1 MKAFEY
7 ARPETEAE
15 AIEFLGTDAG
25 QTAVLA
31 GGTDL
36 VSLMKA
42 ELLTPTRVVD
52 LKRIPS
58 LREVTRVEGGVQIGS
73 LATLSDLAQHPLLGG
88 YRSLFDVID
97 GVRAIQIQGSGT
109 IGGDLC
115 HLPNCWY
122 FRGGYGLL
130 AMENGVSL
138 PEVGDNRYHA
148 ILGNGG
154 PAKFVNASR
163 FAPALIAWGAKVRII
178 SKVDGRSSKVDG
190 QKGSSLNPQPSTLNL
205 HEEWVPLE
213 YFYITPKTNSQG
225 NTVLRPGQL
234 ISHIWLPD
242 AAATA
247 SATYEV
253 LQMEGLDW
261 PLASA
266 AVCVDVD
273 GGLVRAARI
282 VMGHV
287 APVPWLANDAARL
300 LIGQSLNDDTAGI
313 AADAAVAR
321 ATPLSMNDYK
331 VQLARTAVKRA
342 LLKAVGKLDV

>member
-15 AIEFLGTDAG
+15 AVEFLGTNAG
-25 QTAVLA
+25 QTPSSQTVVLA

-42 ELLTPTRVVD
+42 ELLTPSRVVD

-58 LREVTRVEGGVQIGS
+58 LHEVTRVDGGVQIGS

-130 AMENGVSL
+130 ALENGVSL
-138 PEVGDNRYHA
+138 PEEGDNRYHA
-148 ILGNGG
+148 ILGNSG

-163 FAPALIAWGAKVRII
+163 FAPALIAWGAKVRVI
-178 SKVDGRSSKVDG
+178 G
-190 QKGSSLNPQPSTLNL
+190 PQPDQA
-205 HEEWVPLE
+205 EWLPLE
-213 YFYITPKTNSQG
+213 YFYITPRTNSQG
-225 NTVLRPGQL
+225 HTVLKAGQL

-242 AAATA
+242 AEQTA

-253 LQMEGLDW
+253 LQTEGLDW

-266 AVCVDVD
+266 GVTLGLD
-273 GGLVRAARI
+273 GGYVREARI

-287 APVPWLANDAARL
+287 APVPWIASEAARL
-300 LIGQSLNDDTAGI
+300 LIGQPLNDDTAGM

-321 ATPLSMNDYK
+321 ATPLSMNEYK

-342 LLKAVGKLDV
+342 LLKAAGKLEV

>member
-15 AIEFLGTDAG
+15 AVEFLGTDAG

-42 ELLTPTRVVD
+42 ELLTPSRVVD

-58 LREVTRVEGGVQIGS
+58 LREVTRVDGGVQIGS
-73 LATLSDLAQHPLLGG
+73 LATLSDIAQHPLLGG
-88 YRSLFDVID
+88 YRSLFDVIE
-97 GVRAIQIQGSGT
+97 GVRAIQVQGSGT

-130 AMENGVSL
+130 AMDKGVSL

-148 ILGNGG
+148 ILGNSG

-163 FAPALIAWGAKVRII
+163 FAPALIAWGAKVRVIGPKPDQ
-178 SKVDGRSSKVDG
+178 S
-190 QKGSSLNPQPSTLNL
+190 
-205 HEEWVPLE
+205 EWLPLE
-213 YFYITPKTNSQG
+213 YFYITPKTNGQG
-225 NTVLRPGQL
+225 NTVLKPGQL
-234 ISHIWLPD
+234 ISHVWLPE
-242 AAATA
+242 AGQTT

-253 LQMEGLDW
+253 LQTEGLDW

-266 AVCVDVD
+266 GVTLGLD
-273 GGLVRAARI
+273 GGYVREARI

-287 APVPWLANDAARL
+287 APVPWLASEAARL
-300 LIGQSLNDDTAGI
+300 LIGQPLNDDTAGL

-321 ATPLSMNDYK
+321 ATPLSMNEYK
-331 VQLARTAVKRA
+331 VQLARTSVKRA
-342 LLKAVGKLDV
+342 LLKAAGQLEGVQ

>member
-15 AIEFLGTDAG
+15 AVEFLGANPS

-42 ELLTPTRVVD
+42 ELLAPTRVVD

-58 LREVTRVEGGVQIGS
+58 LREVTRADGGIQIGA
-73 LATLSDLAQHPLLGG
+73 LATLSDLVQHPLLSG
-88 YRSLFDVID
+88 YRSLFDVVE
-97 GVRAIQIQGSGT
+97 GVRAIQVQGSGT

-122 FRGGYGLL
+122 FRSGYGLL
-130 AMENGVSL
+130 AMDKGVSL
-138 PEVGDNRYHA
+138 PETGDNRYHA
-148 ILGNGG
+148 VFGNSG

-163 FAPALIAWGAKVRII
+163 FAPALMSWGAKVRVIGP
-178 SKVDGRSSKVDG
+178 KPD
-190 QKGSSLNPQPSTLNL
+190 QA
-205 HEEWVPLE
+205 EWLPLE
-213 YFYITPKTNSQG
+213 YFYITPKTNAQG
-225 NTVLRPGQL
+225 NTVLKPGQL
-234 ISHIWLPD
+234 ISHIWLPE
-242 AAATA
+242 AANLL

-253 LQMEGLDW
+253 LQTEGLDW

-266 AVCVDVD
+266 GVCVEVD
-273 GGLVRAARI
+273 GGLVRRASI
-282 VMGHV
+282 VLGHV
-287 APVPWLANDAARL
+287 APVPWVANDAARL
-300 LIGQSLNDDTAGI
+300 LIGQTLNGDTAGA
-313 AADAAVAR
+313 AADAAVAK
-321 ATPLSMNDYK
+321 ATPLSMNEYK

-342 LLKAVGKLDV
+342 LLKAVGQLEGVQ

>member
-42 ELLTPTRVVD
+42 ELLTPARVVD

-58 LREVTRVEGGVQIGS
+58 LHEVTRVDGGVQIGS
-73 LATLSDLAQHPLLGG
+73 LATLTELAQHPLLGG

-122 FRGGYGLL
+122 FRGGYGLI

-138 PEVGDNRYHA
+138 PEAGDNRYHA

-178 SKVDGRSSKVDG
+178 G
-190 QKGSSLNPQPSTLNL
+190 PSP
-205 HEEWVPLE
+205 EQAEWVPLE

-234 ISHIWLPD
+234 ISHVWLPD
-242 AAATA
+242 AAETA

-253 LQMEGLDW
+253 LQTEGLDW

-266 AVCVDVD
+266 GACVDVD
-273 GGLVRAARI
+273 GGLVRSARI

-287 APVPWLANDAARL
+287 APVPWLAGDAARL
-300 LIGQSLNDDTAGI
+300 LVGQPLNDDTAGM
-313 AADAAVAR
+313 AADAAVSR

-342 LLKAVGKLDV
+342 LLKAVGKLDL

>member
-42 ELLTPTRVVD
+42 ELLTPSRVVD

-58 LREVTRVEGGVQIGS
+58 LGEVTRADGGVQIGS
-73 LATLSDLAQHPLLGG
+73 LVTLSNLIQHPLLGG
-88 YRSLFDVID
+88 YRSLFDVVE
-97 GVRAIQIQGSGT
+97 GVRAIQVQESGT
-109 IGGDLC
+109 VGGDLC

-122 FRGGYGLL
+122 FRSGYGLL
-130 AMENGVSL
+130 ALDKGVSL
-138 PEVGDNRYHA
+138 PEAGDNRYHA
-148 ILGNGG
+148 ILGNSG

-163 FAPALIAWGAKVRII
+163 FAPALIAWGAKVRVI
-178 SKVDGRSSKVDG
+178 G
-190 QKGSSLNPQPSTLNL
+190 PQPDQA
-205 HEEWVPLE
+205 EWLPME
-213 YFYITPKTNSQG
+213 YFYISPKTNSQG
-225 NTVLRPGQL
+225 NTVLKAGQL
-234 ISHIWLPD
+234 ISHVWLPD
-242 AAATA
+242 AAETA

-253 LQMEGLDW
+253 LQTEGLDW

-266 AVCVDVD
+266 GVTLGLD
-273 GGLVRAARI
+273 GGYVREARI

-287 APVPWLANDAARL
+287 APVPWIANDAARM
-300 LIGQSLNDDTAGI
+300 LIGQPLNDDTAGM
-313 AADAAVAR
+313 AADSAVAR
-321 ATPLSMNDYK
+321 ATPLSMNEYK

-342 LLKAVGKLDV
+342 LLKAAGKLEL

>member
-15 AIEFLGTDAG
+15 AIEFLGTNVG

-42 ELLTPTRVVD
+42 ELLTPSRVVD

-58 LREVTRVEGGVQIGS
+58 LGEVTRVDGGVQIGS
-73 LATLSDLAQHPLLGG
+73 LVTLSDLAQHPLLGR
-88 YRSLFDVID
+88 YRSLFDVVE
-97 GVRAIQIQGSGT
+97 GVRAIQVQGSGT
-109 IGGDLC
+109 VGGDLC

-122 FRGGYGLL
+122 FRSGYGLL
-130 AMENGVSL
+130 ALENGVSL
-138 PEVGDNRYHA
+138 PEAGDNRYHA
-148 ILGNGG
+148 ILGNSG

-163 FAPALIAWGAKVRII
+163 FAPALIAWGAKVRVIGPTP
-178 SKVDGRSSKVDG
+178 D
-190 QKGSSLNPQPSTLNL
+190 QA
-205 HEEWVPLE
+205 EWLPME
-213 YFYITPKTNSQG
+213 YFYISPRTNGQG
-225 NTVLRPGQL
+225 NTVLKPGQL

-242 AAATA
+242 AGQTA

-253 LQMEGLDW
+253 LQTEGLDW

-266 AVCVDVD
+266 GVTLGLD
-273 GGLVRAARI
+273 GGYVREARI

-287 APVPWLANDAARL
+287 APVPWIANDAARM
-300 LIGQSLNDDTAGI
+300 LIGQPLNDDTASM
-313 AADAAVAR
+313 AADVAVAR
-321 ATPLSMNDYK
+321 ATPLSMNEYK

-342 LLKAVGKLDV
+342 LLKAAGKLEM

>member
-15 AIEFLGTDAG
+15 AVEFLGTNAG

-42 ELLTPTRVVD
+42 ELVTPSRVVD

-97 GVRAIQIQGSGT
+97 GVRAIQVQGSGT

-130 AMENGVSL
+130 GMENGVSL
-138 PEVGDNRYHA
+138 PETGDNRYHA
-148 ILGNGG
+148 IFGNSG

-163 FAPALIAWGAKVRII
+163 FAPALIAWGAKVRVI
-178 SKVDGRSSKVDG
+178 SKVEERSSKVEG
-190 QKGSSLNPQPSTLNL
+190 QKSLSLTPQPSTLNL
-205 HEEWVPLE
+205 HEEWLPLE
-213 YFYITPKTNSQG
+213 YFYISPKTNVQG
-225 NTVLRPGQL
+225 NTVLKPGQL
-234 ISHIWLPD
+234 ISHVWLPD
-242 AAATA
+242 AGNMT

-253 LQMEGLDW
+253 LQTEGLDW

-266 AVCVDVD
+266 GVCVDVE
-273 GGLVRAARI
+273 GGLVRRASI

-300 LIGQSLNDDTAGI
+300 LIGQPLNDDTAGMV
-313 AADAAVAR
+313 ADAATSN

>member
-15 AIEFLGTDAG
+15 AVEFLGTNAG
-25 QTAVLA
+25 QTPSSQTVVLA

-42 ELLTPTRVVD
+42 ELLTPSRVVD

-58 LREVTRVEGGVQIGS
+58 LHEVTRAEGGIQIGS
-73 LATLSDLAQHPLLGG
+73 LATLTELAQHPLLGG

-148 ILGNGG
+148 ILGNSG

-163 FAPALIAWGAKVRII
+163 FAPALIAWGAKLRVI
-178 SKVDGRSSKVDG
+178 G
-190 QKGSSLNPQPSTLNL
+190 PQPDQA
-205 HEEWVPLE
+205 EWLPLE
-213 YFYITPKTNSQG
+213 YFYISPKTNGQG
-225 NTVLRPGQL
+225 NTVLKPGQL

-242 AAATA
+242 AGQTA

-253 LQMEGLDW
+253 LQTEGLDW

-266 AVCVDVD
+266 GVTLGLD
-273 GGLVRAARI
+273 GGYVREARI

-287 APVPWLANDAARL
+287 APVPWIASEAARL
-300 LIGQSLNDDTAGI
+300 LIGQPLNDDTAGM

-321 ATPLSMNDYK
+321 ATPLSMNEYK

-342 LLKAVGKLDV
+342 LLKAAGKLEV

>member
-15 AIEFLGTDAG
+15 AVEFLGTNAG
-25 QTAVLA
+25 QTPSSQTVVLA

-42 ELLTPTRVVD
+42 ELLTPSRVVD

-58 LREVTRVEGGVQIGS
+58 LHEVTRVEGGVQIGS
-73 LATLSDLAQHPLLGG
+73 LTTLSDLAQHPLLGG

-130 AMENGVSL
+130 SMENGVSL
-138 PEVGDNRYHA
+138 PEAGDNRYHA
-148 ILGNGG
+148 ILGNSG

-163 FAPALIAWGAKVRII
+163 FAPALIAWGAKVRVI
-178 SKVDGRSSKVDG
+178 G
-190 QKGSSLNPQPSTLNL
+190 PQPDQA
-205 HEEWVPLE
+205 EWLPLE
-213 YFYITPKTNSQG
+213 YFYITPRTNSQG
-225 NTVLRPGQL
+225 NTVLKAGQL

-242 AAATA
+242 SGQTA

-253 LQMEGLDW
+253 LQTEGLDW

-266 AVCVDVD
+266 GVTLGLD
-273 GGLVRAARI
+273 GGLVREARI

-287 APVPWLANDAARL
+287 APVPWIASEAARL
-300 LIGQSLNDDTAGI
+300 LIGQPLNDDTAGM

-321 ATPLSMNDYK
+321 ATPLSMNEYK

-342 LLKAVGKLDV
+342 LLKAADKLEV

>member
-42 ELLTPTRVVD
+42 ELLTPSRVVD

-58 LREVTRVEGGVQIGS
+58 LGEVTRADGGVQIGS
-73 LATLSDLAQHPLLGG
+73 LVTLSNLIQHPLLGG
-88 YRSLFDVID
+88 YRSLFDVVE
-97 GVRAIQIQGSGT
+97 GVRAIQVQESGT
-109 IGGDLC
+109 VGGDLC

-122 FRGGYGLL
+122 FRSGYGLL
-130 AMENGVSL
+130 ALDKGVSL
-138 PEVGDNRYHA
+138 PEAGDNRYHA
-148 ILGNGG
+148 ILGNSG

-163 FAPALIAWGAKVRII
+163 FAPALIAWGAKVRVI
-178 SKVDGRSSKVDG
+178 G
-190 QKGSSLNPQPSTLNL
+190 PQPDQA
-205 HEEWVPLE
+205 EWLPME
-213 YFYITPKTNSQG
+213 YFYISPKTNSQG
-225 NTVLRPGQL
+225 NTVLKAGQL
-234 ISHIWLPD
+234 ISHVWLPD
-242 AAATA
+242 AAETA

-253 LQMEGLDW
+253 LQTEGLDW

-266 AVCVDVD
+266 GVTLGLD
-273 GGLVRAARI
+273 GGYVREARI

-287 APVPWLANDAARL
+287 APVPWIANDAARM
-300 LIGQSLNDDTAGI
+300 LIGQPLNDDTAGM

-321 ATPLSMNDYK
+321 ATPLSMNEYK

-342 LLKAVGKLDV
+342 LLKAAGKLEM

>member
-1 MKAFEY
+1 MKSFEY

-15 AIEFLGTDAG
+15 AVEFLGTNVG

-42 ELLTPTRVVD
+42 ELVTPSRVVD

-58 LREVTRVEGGVQIGS
+58 LREVTRVDGGVQIGS
-73 LATLSDLAQHPLLGG
+73 LATLSDLAQNPLLGG

-97 GVRAIQIQGSGT
+97 GVRAIQVQGSGT

-130 AMENGVSL
+130 AMDKGVSL

-148 ILGNGG
+148 IFGNSG

-163 FAPALIAWGAKVRII
+163 FAPALIAWGAKVRVIGPKPDQ
-178 SKVDGRSSKVDG
+178 S
-190 QKGSSLNPQPSTLNL
+190 
-205 HEEWVPLE
+205 EWLPLE
-213 YFYITPKTNSQG
+213 YFYISPKTNAQG
-225 NTVLRPGQL
+225 NTVLKPGQL
-234 ISHIWLPD
+234 ISHVWLPD
-242 AAATA
+242 AGNMT

-253 LQMEGLDW
+253 LQTEGLDW

-266 AVCVDVD
+266 GVCLDVE
-273 GGLVRAARI
+273 GGLVRRASI
-282 VMGHV
+282 VMGYV
-287 APVPWLANDAARL
+287 APTPWLANEAARL
-300 LIGQSLNDDTAGI
+300 LIGHPLNDDTAGVV
-313 AADAAVAR
+313 ADAATSN

-342 LLKAVGKLDV
+342 LLKATGQLEGVQ

>member
-42 ELLTPTRVVD
+42 ELLTPSRVVD

-97 GVRAIQIQGSGT
+97 GVRAIQVQGSGT

-148 ILGNGG
+148 ILGNSG

-163 FAPALIAWGAKVRII
+163 FAPALIAWGAKVRVIGPK
-178 SKVDGRSSKVDG
+178 SD
-190 QKGSSLNPQPSTLNL
+190 QA
-205 HEEWVPLE
+205 EWLPLE
-213 YFYITPKTNSQG
+213 YFYISPKTNSQG
-225 NTVLRPGQL
+225 NTVLKPGQL
-234 ISHIWLPD
+234 ISHVWLPD
-242 AAATA
+242 AANVV

-253 LQMEGLDW
+253 LQTEGLDW

-266 AVCVDVD
+266 GVTLGLD
-273 GGLVRAARI
+273 GGYVREARI

-287 APVPWLANDAARL
+287 APVPWLASEAARL
-300 LIGQSLNDDTAGI
+300 LIGQPLNDDTAGV

-331 VQLARTAVKRA
+331 VQLARTSVKRA
-342 LLKAVGKLDV
+342 LLKAAGQLEGVQ

>member
-1 MKAFEY
+1 MKSFEY

-15 AIEFLGTDAG
+15 AVEFLGTNVG

-42 ELLTPTRVVD
+42 ELVTPSRVVD

-58 LREVTRVEGGVQIGS
+58 LREVTRVDGGVQIGS
-73 LATLSDLAQHPLLGG
+73 LATLSDLAQNPLLGG

-97 GVRAIQIQGSGT
+97 GVRAIQVQGSGT

-130 AMENGVSL
+130 AMDKGVSL

-148 ILGNGG
+148 IFGNSG

-163 FAPALIAWGAKVRII
+163 FAPALIAWGAKVRVIGPKPDQ
-178 SKVDGRSSKVDG
+178 S
-190 QKGSSLNPQPSTLNL
+190 
-205 HEEWVPLE
+205 EWLPLE
-213 YFYITPKTNSQG
+213 YFYISPKTNAQG
-225 NTVLRPGQL
+225 NTVLKPGQL
-234 ISHIWLPD
+234 ISHVWLPD
-242 AAATA
+242 AGNMT

-253 LQMEGLDW
+253 LQTEGLDW

-266 AVCVDVD
+266 GVCLDVE
-273 GGLVRAARI
+273 GGLVRRASI

-287 APVPWLANDAARL
+287 APTPWLANEAARL
-300 LIGQSLNDDTAGI
+300 LIGHPLNDDTAGVV
-313 AADAAVAR
+313 ADAATSN

-342 LLKAVGKLDV
+342 LLKATGQLEGVQ